1 MEKTKCWLENN
12 TVPDFL
18 ACNNQISYGIIK
30 ACIEK
35 RVMQQTSLF
44 SIDRITYADV
54 YGFHFPCIH
63 HNYQEIA
70 LQAINLAIRSI
81 EEPEVKAKKNN
92 CERNAY

>member
-1 MEKTKCWLENN
+1 
-12 TVPDFL
+12 
-18 ACNNQISYGIIK
+18 
-30 ACIEK
+30 
-35 RVMQQTSLF
+35 MQQTSLF

-81 EEPEVKAKKNN
+81 EEPEVKAKKIIVRGTLI
-92 CERNAY
+92 E